1 MSKYPVVDVLQ
12 YPSYC
17 LIWSRAQPFTP
28 LFHKKRIF
36 WSGYRV
42 FEDDWMIHSFRIACQ
57 QQHEVAGQFVTSC
70 IHPTWSPYQQSTCDG
85 TLETAVE
92 PYDVILYRALLVDET
107 PFFLSNPICPKS
119 MTMVYWAFEIGYIV
133 SVLRAIFVY
142 FFLYWTTRRNKSQ
155 LQRSFTMT
163 GGLDEQMRTVTKR
176 FWVFVP
182 SIFSWA
188 SLHSPLA
195 RFILVCLPISL
206 RSKPIGST

>member
-1 MSKYPVVDVLQ
+1 MKVIDLSHATIRHKARELTSSKSNPTSVTFTSIATRSFLSLSNAWQCVNLLGLLSTILPSNWIDFLVIKGKNAMSKYPVVDVLQ

-17 LIWSRAQPFTP
+17 LIWSRAQPFTL

-92 PYDVILYRALLVDET
+92 PYDVIL
-107 PFFLSNPICPKS
+107 
-119 MTMVYWAFEIGYIV
+119 
-133 SVLRAIFVY
+133 
-142 FFLYWTTRRNKSQ
+142 
-155 LQRSFTMT
+155 
-163 GGLDEQMRTVTKR
+163 
-176 FWVFVP
+176 
-182 SIFSWA
+182 
-188 SLHSPLA
+188 
-195 RFILVCLPISL
+195 
-206 RSKPIGST
+206 